1 MVTSMPNL
9 YSIPHCVL
17 NYNVLSWPY
26 LFLSSYLLWSML
38 KQWPPTFIL
47 QCICGVDLMNPRYH
61 IFSLSAILLLKL
73 TWTIRPLER
82 GHLNGH
88 SWTTW
93 LDLIGQNWMCQGG
106 NLTQGKSKHGIHSL
120 YLCLFIFLSPIL
132 SVISEFRYRG
142 LATYHVIGSNINR

>member
-1 MVTSMPNL
+1 M
-9 YSIPHCVL
+9 
-17 NYNVLSWPY
+17 
-26 LFLSSYLLWSML
+26 
-38 KQWPPTFIL
+38 
-47 QCICGVDLMNPRYH
+47 
-61 IFSLSAILLLKL
+61 SAILLLKL

-82 GHLNGH
+82 GHLSGH

-132 SVISEFRYRG
+132 SVIPEFRYRG
-142 LATYHVIGSNINR
+142 LATYHVIGTNINRSLRGRTSFSIANNSLQRHGKQETYRRSRSSKKIKEQMCREKLRSQPLNGRGTA